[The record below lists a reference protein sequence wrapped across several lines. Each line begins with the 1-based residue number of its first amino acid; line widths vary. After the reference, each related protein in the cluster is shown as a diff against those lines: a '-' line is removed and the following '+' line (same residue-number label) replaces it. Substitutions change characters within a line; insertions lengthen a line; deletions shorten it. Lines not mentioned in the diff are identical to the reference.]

1 VRRLLERPGRLDVT
15 LRFLEPFD
23 PSLYPDRKQLAGVT
37 REKIAASIA
46 MHLPPFAPATAPV

>member
-1 VRRLLERPGRLDVT
+1 MKRLLERRGRLDVT

-23 PSLYPDRKQLAGVT
+23 PAFYPDRKQLAAVT
-37 REKIAASIA
+37 RDKIAASIA